1 MNEHVHT
8 WLQAYHDG
16 ELKGTRLRKVE
27 EHLESC
33 AACRAELEQ
42 MQSLSALLQG
52 SSLPEFTPGDRFVAQ
67 VALRLPRKAP
77 ETGWQHTL
85 RLGWQMIPFGL
96 VGTWA
101 FAQAAFLMVTILA
114 LVDQFCTVCREYLA
128 WLSFSN
134 STIWWALGL
143 NLLVTVL
150 LGLLS
155 SSWLAGWWV
164 SRQHAQVSPQKGLSH
179 SA

>member
-16 ELKGTRLRKVE
+16 ELKGLRLRKVA

-33 AACRAELEQ
+33 AACREELEQ
-42 MQSLSALLQG
+42 MQSLSALLQ
-52 SSLPEFTPGDRFVAQ
+52 SSSTPEFTPGDRFVAQ
-67 VALRLPRKAP
+67 VALRLPRKP
-77 ETGWQHTL
+77 SETTWRRTI
-85 RLGWQMIPFGL
+85 RLSWQMTPFILFGI
-96 VGTWA
+96 WA
-101 FAQAAFLMVTILA
+101 FAQAAFVTVTILA
-114 LVDQFCTVCREYLA
+114 LVDQFCTVCRDYLA
-128 WLSFSN
+128 WLSFSSN
-134 STIWWALGL
+134 TIWWALGL

-164 SRQHAQVSPQKGLSH
+164 SRQHGQTSPQNGVIH
-179 SA
+179 